1 MSKPKCLVHR
11 SIAGGSRLPSR
22 AVAEPKQNNSRCGR
36 PCAMGSSPLGKWG
49 RWGRVEDIGDS
60 RPGPRDRYAAYALHL
75 SAQPMLTRVETYLST
90 RAPGAHVL
98 FGLALAAV
106 VGGRMFAGWFATV
119 ADVRESLQ
127 QALAG
132 RYVIERELGHGG
144 SASVYLARDLKI
156 PRLVALKVLTPELV
170 LAVGAA
176 RFEREI
182 AIAARLSHPHILPLF
197 EADAAGGFLFYTMP
211 PVHGE
216 ALGAG
221 LSRLGRLPLDE
232 ALGIAGQIAEA
243 LEYAHGEG
251 AIHRDIKPG
260 NILLDCGGHVWVADF
275 GIARA
280 IAGEASEPLTET
292 GSAMG
297 TVAYMSPEQISGAV
311 QLDGQTDVYSLG
323 CVLYEM
329 LVGAP
334 PYTGPTVQS
343 VLAKQL
349 VDPVPSI
356 RAARPEVPDGIA
368 RIVARALAKD
378 PRERFRTAAEFRAAL
393 AAGRPVRRVSRAQAL
408 TVTLGVIVVAGLVFG
423 RKEVWPRP
431 RGAVSDTLRYVV
443 LPLDRADGVV
453 SFGVEEE
460 MLQDALGR
468 WSGVNVVDES
478 EVKEALARRGS
489 SPLTGSDARGIA
501 IASRAARLIRG
512 EISRVG
518 DSLRLHAVV
527 RATANGTVLADGGV
541 VKL

>member
-1 MSKPKCLVHR
+1 
-11 SIAGGSRLPSR
+11 
-22 AVAEPKQNNSRCGR
+22 
-36 PCAMGSSPLGKWG
+36 
-49 RWGRVEDIGDS
+49 
-60 RPGPRDRYAAYALHL
+60 
-75 SAQPMLTRVETYLST
+75 MLTRVETYLST
-90 RAPGAHVL
+90 RAPRAHVL

-156 PRLVALKVLTPELV
+156 PRLVALKVLTPELA
-170 LAVGAA
+170 LAVRTE
-176 RFEREI
+176 RFQREI
-182 AIAARLSHPHILPLF
+182 AIAARLNHPHILPLF

-216 ALGAG
+216 SLGAR

-251 AIHRDIKPG
+251 VIHRDIKPG
-260 NILLDCGGHVWVADF
+260 NILLDSGGHVWVADF

-368 RIVARALAKD
+368 RIRVGGGSAGAPGEQSSSPDAHTRRDCRRRAGVRQERGVAST
-378 PRERFRTAAEFRAAL
+378 E
-393 AAGRPVRRVSRAQAL
+393 GRGVGHVAVRRVAS
-408 TVTLGVIVVAGLVFG
+408 G
-423 RKEVWPRP
+423 P
-431 RGAVSDTLRYVV
+431 
-443 LPLDRADGVV
+443 
-453 SFGVEEE
+453 
-460 MLQDALGR
+460 GR
-468 WSGVNVVDES
+468 WCGF
-478 EVKEALARRGS
+478 AWRRRGNA
-489 SPLTGSDARGIA
+489 PG
-501 IASRAARLIRG
+501 
-512 EISRVG
+512 RVG
-518 DSLRLHAVV
+518 AMEWS
-527 RATANGTVLADGGV
+527 
-541 VKL
+541 